1 MKKILG
7 LDLGTNSIGWAV
19 VNSQTTDDGKEI
31 LTGIDSCGSR
41 IIPMDAAVL
50 GDFDKGNSKSQT
62 AERRGY
68 RSVRRIRE
76 RELLRRE
83 RINRALDILGFL
95 PEHYSIALD
104 RYGKFAS
111 REEECKLAWC
121 KDETGQYTF
130 LFKSSFDEMI
140 ADLAKSQPMLVADGK
155 KVPYDWTIYYL
166 RKKALTQK
174 IEREELAWILLNFN
188 QKRGYYQLRGMDEDE
203 EDSDKKAKTRQYF
216 DRQVIT
222 KVTDTGT
229 LYKGLKILVVE
240 LADGSKGKVFRRDIP
255 EWAGQEKDIIVTVD
269 LDKDGN
275 DRHEDDGSLS
285 CRYNIPTDAE
295 WDTKW
300 ALVKA
305 KTQQDL
311 DNQHKTVGAY
321 IYDTLLQRPDQ
332 KITGKLVRVIE
343 RHYYKDELIQILESQ
358 LRFHDELRDK
368 EMYAKCIEAL
378 YASNEAYRN
387 SIATRDFVY
396 LFVDDIIF
404 YQRPLKSKK
413 SLIDNCPYEENK
425 YTDKDGVEHTVPLKC
440 IAKSHPLF
448 QEFRLWQFLSN
459 LKIYQKE
466 RRNAATNRI
475 ETDVDV
481 TQQLLPDRESYVAL
495 FEWLNDKKE
504 ITMDGLLKYPPFGLK
519 KDVAN
524 YRWNYVD
531 DSSKKYPCNETGA
544 QIAAFLSKAGI
555 APSFIKEDGNEE
567 SLWHILYS
575 IEDKQEL
582 TKALT
587 SFAGKHNLGEDFVT
601 VFKKFPAF
609 KKEYGAYSSK
619 AIKKLLSVM
628 RMGSHWSEQAIS
640 ADLLSR
646 INKIIDGEA
655 DESIDIKT
663 RERVAS
669 LTSVSDFSGLPVWLA
684 CYVVYGRHSEA
695 KETQQW
701 KTPDDMNEFI
711 KSFRQGSL
719 RNPIVEQVVTESL
732 RTVRDIWRQVGAID
746 EIHVELGREMKNPA
760 DKRRKM
766 TQQILDNENTNLR
779 IKALL
784 LEFMNPEFDIDDV
797 RPYSPSQQDILRIY
811 EDGALNGTEEVPD
824 DIKEIIAKFNQA
836 DIKKRPTHAEVM
848 RYKLWLEQKYCS
860 PYTGATISLSKLF
873 TSAYEIEHV
882 IPQSRYFDDSLSNKV
897 ICESEVNKLKS
908 NDLGYEFIKKHHG
921 EIVTLSGGRTVKIF
935 NEAEYEKFVSD
946 NYSRN
951 RAKKEK
957 LLLEDIPEKFIERQM
972 NDSRYI
978 SKVVKGLLSNIVRE
992 DNEPEATSKNLIVC
1006 TGGVTDR
1013 LKKDWGINDVWNSII
1028 MPRFERLNDMEGS
1041 TRFTAVNGNGKLVPA
1056 MPLELQKGFNKKRID
1071 HRHHAMDAIV
1081 IACAGRNIVN
1091 YLNNA
1096 SASKNA
1102 TTSRHDLQ
1110 AILCTKT
1117 KTDDNGN
1124 YRWIMNKPWDSF
1136 TQDVKFALSNIVV
1149 SFKQNLRVINKTTNV
1164 YQHFDENGHK
1174 VMSKQTKGDAWA
1186 IRKPMHKE
1194 TVFGEVN
1201 LRRTKTVSLNEAI
1214 KNPTRIVDKTL
1225 RERIEK
1231 LLKSKF
1237 SAARIKAYFEERK
1250 GEWGEQNL
1258 SKINVYYFTKETKD
1272 RFFAV
1277 RKSIDTTFDE
1287 KKINESIT
1295 DTGIQKIMLNHLKAN
1310 GGKADIAFSPDGIEE
1325 MNRNI
1330 VSLNDGVAHKPIY
1343 KVRVYEQA
1351 NKFAVGETGNK
1362 RSKFVE
1368 GAKGTN
1374 LFYAIYESKSTDSE
1388 TGQIVTKRSYATISL
1403 NVVIERQ
1410 KQGLPSAPE
1419 NEDGIAPRFVLSPND
1434 LVYLPTAEEIECGH
1448 ISLPINTDRI
1458 YKMVSSGK
1466 AQCFFVKY
1474 EAASSIV
1481 DKFEFSS
1488 MNKMERAITGEMI
1501 KETCVPI
1508 SIDRL
1513 GNIKIKEEL

>member
-1 MKKILG
+1 
-7 LDLGTNSIGWAV
+7 
-19 VNSQTTDDGKEI
+19 
-31 LTGIDSCGSR
+31 
-41 IIPMDAAVL
+41 MDAAIL

-83 RINRALDILGFL
+83 RLNRVLDILGYL
-95 PEHYSIALD
+95 PEHYSKALD
-104 RYGKFAS
+104 RYGKFS
-111 REEECKLAWC
+111 SSEEECKLAWR
-121 KDETGQYTF
+121 KDESGKYAF
-130 LFKSSFDEMI
+130 LFQSSFEEMI
-140 ADLAKSQPMLVADGK
+140 ADFAKSQPSLVANGK

-203 EDSDKKAKTRQYF
+203 EESDKKPKTRQYF
-216 DRQVIT
+216 DRQTIT
-222 KVTDTGT
+222 RVTDSGA
-229 LYKGLKILVVE
+229 LYKGLKILIVE

-255 EWAGQEKDIIVTVD
+255 DWIGQEKDIIVTID
-269 LDKDGN
+269 LDREGN
-275 DRHEDDGSLS
+275 DKYEDDGSLS

-311 DNQHKTVGAY
+311 DKQGKTVGAY
-321 IYDTLLQRPDQ
+321 IYDTLLQRPSQ

-343 RHYYKDELIQILESQ
+343 RQYYKDELIQILKSQ
-358 LRFHDELRDK
+358 IRFHSELRDN
-368 EMYAKCIEAL
+368 EMYAKCVEAL

-387 SIATRDFVY
+387 SIASRDFVY
-396 LFVDDIIF
+396 LFVDNIIF

-413 SLIDNCPYEENK
+413 SLIDNCPYEENR
-425 YTDKDGVEHTVPLKC
+425 YIDKDGAEHKVPLKC

-459 LKIYQKE
+459 LRIYQKE
-466 RRNAATNRI
+466 RRNSALNRI

-481 TQQLLPDRESYVAL
+481 TQDLLPNQQSYAAL
-495 FEWLNDKKE
+495 FEWLNEKKE
-504 ITMDGLLKYPPFGLK
+504 IGMDALLKYPPFGLK
-519 KDVAN
+519 KDTSN

-531 DSSKKYPCNETGA
+531 DSSKKYPCNETKA
-544 QIAAFLSKAGI
+544 QIMSFLSKAGV
-555 APSFIKEDGNEE
+555 PESFIKEDGVEE

-575 IEDKQEL
+575 VEDKQEL
-582 TKALT
+582 TKALK
-587 SFAGKHNLGEDFVT
+587 SFADKHSLSEEFVSM
-601 VFKKFPAF
+601 FKKFPAF
-609 KKEYGAYSSK
+609 KKEYGAYSAK

-628 RMGSHWSEQAIS
+628 RMGSYWNEHDIP

-646 INKIIDGEA
+646 INKIIDGEV
-655 DESIDIKT
+655 DDNIDIRT
-663 RERVAS
+663 RERVS
-669 LTSVSDFSGLPVWLA
+669 GLKSISDFSALPVWLA

-695 KETQQW
+695 KDIQHW
-701 KTPDDMNEFI
+701 KNPDELDSYI
-711 KSFRQGSL
+711 KSFKQNSL
-719 RNPIVEQVVTESL
+719 RNPIVEQVITESL
-732 RTVRDIWRQVGAID
+732 RTVRDIWKQVGSID

-760 DKRRKM
+760 DKRKKM
-766 TQQILDNENTNLR
+766 TQQILENEYTNLR

-784 LEFMNPEFDIDDV
+784 VEFLNPEFDIENV
-797 RPYSPSQQDILRIY
+797 RPYSPGQQDILRIY
-811 EDGALNGTEEVPD
+811 EDGALNGASEVPE
-824 DIKEIIAKFNQA
+824 DIKEIISKFNQA
-836 DIKKRPTHAEVM
+836 DIKKRPTHSEVM
-848 RYKLWLEQKYCS
+848 KYKLWLEQKYRS
-860 PYTGATISLSKLF
+860 PYTGAPISLSKLF

-897 ICESEVNKLKS
+897 ICESEVNKLKD
-908 NDLGYEFIKKHHG
+908 NNLGYEFIKKHHG
-921 EIVTLSGGRTVKIF
+921 EIVTLSGGKTVKIF
-935 NEAEYEKFVSD
+935 NEAEYETFVSE

-951 RAKKEK
+951 ATKKNK

-992 DNEPEATSKNLIVC
+992 DDEPEATSKNLIVC

-1013 LKKDWGINDVWNSII
+1013 LKKDWGINDVWNEII
-1028 MPRFERLNDMEGS
+1028 LPRFKRLNEMEGS

-1056 MPLELQKGFNKKRID
+1056 MPLELQRGFNKKRID

-1091 YLNNA
+1091 YLNNV

-1124 YRWIMNKPWDSF
+1124 YRWLMNKPWDSF
-1136 TQDVKFALSNIVV
+1136 TQDVKFALNHIVV

-1164 YQHFDENGHK
+1164 YQHFDGNGHK
-1174 VMSKQTKGDAWA
+1174 VSEKQTKGDSWA

-1201 LRRTKTVSLNEAI
+1201 LKRTKAVQLSVAI
-1214 KNPTRIVDKTL
+1214 KKPERIVDKIL
-1225 RERIEK
+1225 RERIMK
-1231 LLKSKF
+1231 LLRSKF
-1237 SAARIKAYFEERK
+1237 NAPRIKAYFEERK
-1250 GEWGEQNL
+1250 GEWGETNL
-1258 SKINVYYFTKETKD
+1258 AKIEVYYFTKETND

-1310 GGKADIAFSPDGIEE
+1310 DGKADIAFSPDGIEE

-1374 LFYAIYESKSTDSE
+1374 LFYAIYENKSTDSE
-1388 TGQIVTKRSYATISL
+1388 TGQIVTKRSYATIPL
-1403 NVVIERQ
+1403 NIVIERQ
-1410 KQGLPSAPE
+1410 KLGLPSAPE
-1419 NEDGIAPRFVLSPND
+1419 NEEGLAPRYVLSPND

-1458 YKMVSSGK
+1458 YKMVSSTVGRS
-1466 AQCFFVKY
+1466 FYIKY
-1474 EAASSIV
+1474 EVASSIV
-1481 DKFEFSS
+1481 DKYEYTS

-1501 KETCVPI
+1501 KETCIPI

-1513 GNIKIKEEL
+1513 GNIKINDKL